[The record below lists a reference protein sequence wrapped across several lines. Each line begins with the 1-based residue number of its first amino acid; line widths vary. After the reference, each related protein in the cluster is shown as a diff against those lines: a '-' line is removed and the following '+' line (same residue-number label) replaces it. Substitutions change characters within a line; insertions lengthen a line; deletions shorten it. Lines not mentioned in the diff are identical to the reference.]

1 MSDIIFKLKN
11 PLTISSSNFVTTTD
25 NDTTFDTKEFDGLF
39 KSNVR
44 FSLPQAVGTTDS
56 VQFNQVTLSPNTL
69 TVGTGSN
76 KIILKDTSIS
86 GSSPITFQ
94 NNLLVTQ
101 NATIIDGFTFT
112 GTLAT
117 GSSTIATSS
126 VVEINQSGSTIWGE
140 NLSQKQFFSSSLEV
154 TGSVLLNKDDSVPI
168 RAFDEISNDTSVS
181 DKSNTA
187 LVTERVAKTFL
198 STLKPQRN
206 YLRKSFVH
214 TGSFV
219 NNLSAKFV
227 ATTASAPTGMTATT
241 ENDFMFFIN
250 GMVME
255 NDALT
260 IKQNS
265 STDLRLTINSS
276 ELGYSLES
284 DDEVIGF
291 GKFNS

>member
-11 PLTISSSNFVTTTD
+11 PLTISSSNFVITTD
-25 NDTTFDTKEFDGLF
+25 GDNTFDTRDFDGLF
-39 KSNVR
+39 KSNVK
-44 FSLPQAVGTTDS
+44 FSLPQSVGTTDS

-76 KIILKDTSIS
+76 TLVLKDGSIS

-94 NNLLVTQ
+94 NDLLVTQ

-126 VVEINQSGSTIWGE
+126 VVETNQSGSTIWGE

-154 TGSVLLNKDDSVPI
+154 TGSVLLNRDDS

-181 DKSNTA
+181 DESNTA

-198 STLKPQRN
+198 STLKPERN

-214 TGSFV
+214 TGSFMSSTSV
-219 NNLSAKFV
+219 KFV
-227 ATTASAPTGMTATT
+227 AVTASAPVGMTQTS
-241 ENDFMFFIN
+241 ENDFMFFVN

-260 IKQNS
+260 IVQNS
-265 STDLRLTINSS
+265 STNLSLTLNAS